1 MFGIRDINSKKYKT
15 VINYLGESTIN
26 QNNNNENTPATDSPE
41 LEPKPEKEWIWVKG
55 YKGFNEQWINGK
67 LELTGMNNFVY
78 NQDGETS
85 IKENEDENK
94 LSICISGLHFCPKLE
109 GVFRFYPPTFNRIIN
124 NYNGYSFSAY
134 GTVVGFFNTVFAEV
148 EAEVEKE
155 YYEKYK
161 CDEKLVARKIRII
174 RILSNEEIFENLDG
188 KYSCDNYHIETLE
201 EFNYIKNALHEYT
214 VNNPVILENDSLA
227 LGRYIG
233 GVAKE
238 LIKKRKASNVD
249 ILIEHGYSPTFAR
262 IIMDK
267 YDKAFNDAIAYADE
281 GLSPDMRAYLIVSSN
296 GNENKQK

>member
-55 YKGFNEQWINGK
+55 YKGFNEQWVNGK
-67 LELTGMNNFVY
+67 LELTGRNSFVY

-85 IKENEDENK
+85 IREYEDENNLK
-94 LSICISGLHFCPKLE
+94 ECETGLHFCTKLVN
-109 GVFRFYPPTFNRIIN
+109 VFGFYSPIFNRIT
-124 NYNGYSFSAY
+124 GY
-134 GTVVGFFNTVFAEV
+134 GTYGYVNVIGFYNTVFAEI
-148 EAEVEKE
+148 EAEVEKD
-155 YYEKYK
+155 YYEEHKS
-161 CDEKLVARKIRII
+161 CEKLVARKIRII
-174 RILSNEEIFENLDG
+174 RILSNEEIFENLEG
-188 KYSCDNYHIETLE
+188 KYSCDNYHIETFE
-201 EFNYIKNALHEYT
+201 EFNYIKNVLHEYT
-214 VNNPVILENDSLA
+214 VNNPAILESDSLA

-233 GVAKE
+233 EVAKE
-238 LIKKRKASNVD
+238 LIKKRNASKVD

-281 GLSPDMRAYLIVSSN
+281 GLSPDMRAYLIVNSQSN
-296 GNENKQK
+296 NK

>member
-15 VINYLGESTIN
+15 VINYLGKSTIN

-55 YKGFNEQWINGK
+55 YKGFNEQWVNGK
-67 LELTGMNNFVY
+67 LELTGRNSFVY

-85 IKENEDENK
+85 IREYEDENNLK
-94 LSICISGLHFCPKLE
+94 ECETGLHFCTKLVN
-109 GVFRFYPPTFNRIIN
+109 VFGFYSPIFNRITSYG
-124 NYNGYSFSAY
+124 NYGYGY
-134 GTVVGFFNTVFAEV
+134 GYANVIGFYNTIFAEI
-148 EAEVEKE
+148 EAEVEKD

-161 CDEKLVARKIRII
+161 SREKLVARKIRIT
-174 RILSNEEIFENLDG
+174 RILSNKEIFENLDD
-188 KYSCDNYHIETLE
+188 KYSCDSYFKTFE
-201 EFNYIKNALHEYT
+201 EFNHIKNALHEYT
-214 VNNPVILENDSLA
+214 INNPDILESDSLA

-238 LIKKRKASNVD
+238 LIKKRNASKVD

-267 YDKAFNDAIAYADE
+267 YDKSFKDAIAYIDE
-281 GLSPDMRAYLIVSSN
+281 GLSPDMRAYLIVNSQSN
-296 GNENKQK
+296 NK

>member
-1 MFGIRDINSKKYKT
+1 MFGIRDINSKKYKL
-15 VINYLGESTIN
+15 VNRLAESTII
-26 QNNNNENTPATDSPE
+26 QTNNDENTPATDFSEINPQ
-41 LEPKPEKEWIWVKG
+41 PEKEWILVKG

-67 LELTGMNNFVY
+67 LELTGRNNFVY

-85 IKENEDENK
+85 IREYEDENNLK
-94 LSICISGLHFCPKLE
+94 ECETGLHFCTKLVN
-109 GVFRFYPPTFNRIIN
+109 VFGFYSPIFNRIT
-124 NYNGYSFSAY
+124 GYGSY
-134 GTVVGFFNTVFAEV
+134 GYANVIGFYNTVFAEI
-148 EAEVEKE
+148 EAEVEKD

-161 CDEKLVARKIRII
+161 SREKLVARKIRIT
-174 RILSNEEIFENLDG
+174 RILSNKEIFENLDD
-188 KYSCDNYHIETLE
+188 KYSCDSYFKTFE

-214 VNNPVILENDSLA
+214 INNPDILESDSLA
-227 LGRYIG
+227 LGRYID

-281 GLSPDMRAYLIVSSN
+281 GLSPDMRAYLIVSSQ
-296 GNENKQK
+296 GNKQK

>member
-1 MFGIRDINSKKYKT
+1 MFGIRDINSKKYKL
-15 VINYLGESTIN
+15 VNRLAESTIT
-26 QNNNNENTPATDSPE
+26 QTNNDENTPATNSPE

-55 YKGFNEQWINGK
+55 YKGFNEQWVDGK
-67 LELTGMNNFVY
+67 LELTGRNSFVY

-85 IKENEDENK
+85 IREYEDENNLK
-94 LSICISGLHFCPKLE
+94 ECETGLHFCTKLVD
-109 GVFRFYPPTFNRIIN
+109 VFGFYPPTFNRILEGDI
-124 NYNGYSFSAY
+124 YGY
-134 GTVVGFFNTVFAEV
+134 TNIIGFYNTVFAEI
-148 EAEVEKE
+148 EAEVEKD

-161 CDEKLVARKIRII
+161 SREKLVARKIRIT
-174 RILSNEEIFENLDG
+174 RILSNKEIFENLDD

-201 EFNYIKNALHEYT
+201 EFIYIKNALHEYT
-214 VNNPVILENDSLA
+214 VNNPDILESDSLA
-227 LGRYIG
+227 LGRYID

-281 GLSPDMRAYLIVSSN
+281 GLSPDMRAYLIVNFQSN
-296 GNENKQK
+296 NK

>member
-1 MFGIRDINSKKYKT
+1 MFGIRDINSKKYKL
-15 VINYLGESTIN
+15 VNRLAESAIN

-41 LEPKPEKEWIWVKG
+41 LEPKPKKEWIWVKG

-67 LELTGMNNFVY
+67 LELTGRNNFVY

-85 IKENEDENK
+85 IKENEDENE
-94 LSICISGLHFCPKLE
+94 LSICVSGLHFCLKLE
-109 GVFRFYPPTFNRIIN
+109 DVFGFYPPVFNRIIS
-124 NYNGYSFSAY
+124 NYNGYNYSAY

-161 CDEKLVARKIRII
+161 YDEKLVARKIRIT
-174 RILSNEEIFENLDG
+174 RILSNEEIFEHLDG
-188 KYSCDNYHIETLE
+188 KLSCDNFHIETLE

-214 VNNPVILENDSLA
+214 VNNPAIVENNSLA

-238 LIKKRKASNVD
+238 LIKKKNINGVN
-249 ILIEHGYSPTFAR
+249 ILIEHGYSPTFAK

-267 YDKAFNDAIAYADE
+267 YSDAFEDAIAYVDE
-281 GLSPDMRAYLIVSSN
+281 GLSPDMRAYLIVNSQRN
-296 GNENKQK
+296 NK

>member
-1 MFGIRDINSKKYKT
+1 MFGIRDTASKKYKL
-15 VINYLGESTIN
+15 VNHLAESTLA
-26 QNNNNENTPATDSPE
+26 QTNNDENTPATDFSE
-41 LEPKPEKEWIWVKG
+41 NAQPEKEWIWVKG
-55 YKGFNEQWINGK
+55 YKGFNEQWVNGK
-67 LELTGMNNFVY
+67 LELTGRNSFVY

-85 IKENEDENK
+85 IKENEDENNLK
-94 LSICISGLHFCPKLE
+94 ECETGLHFCTKLVN
-109 GVFRFYPPTFNRIIN
+109 VFGFYPPTFNRIIN
-124 NYNGYSFSAY
+124 NYNGYGFSAY

-161 CDEKLVARKIRII
+161 CDEKLVARKIRIT
-174 RILSNEEIFENLDG
+174 RILSNEEIFEHLDG
-188 KYSCDNYHIETLE
+188 KLSCDNFHIETLE

-238 LIKKRKASNVD
+238 LIKKKNINRIN
-249 ILIEHGYSPTFAR
+249 ILIEHGYSPTFAG

-267 YDKAFNDAIAYADE
+267 YSDAFEDAIAYIDE
-281 GLSPDMRAYLIVSSN
+281 GLSPDMRAYLIVSSK
-296 GNENKQK
+296 ENKQK

>member
-15 VINYLGESTIN
+15 VINYLGESTIT
-26 QNNNNENTPATDSPE
+26 QTNNNENTPATDSPE

-55 YKGFNEQWINGK
+55 YKGFNEQWLNGK
-67 LELTGMNNFVY
+67 LELTGRNSFVY

-85 IKENEDENK
+85 IREYEDENNLK
-94 LSICISGLHFCPKLE
+94 ECETGLHFCTKLVN
-109 GVFRFYPPTFNRIIN
+109 VFGFYPPTFNRILEGDI
-124 NYNGYSFSAY
+124 YGY
-134 GTVVGFFNTVFAEV
+134 TNIIGFYNTVFAEI
-148 EAEVEKE
+148 EAEVEKD
-155 YYEKYK
+155 YYEKHKY
-161 CDEKLVARKIRII
+161 CEKLVARKIRIT
-174 RILSNEEIFENLDG
+174 RILNNEEVFENLEG
-188 KYSCDNYHIETLE
+188 KYSCDNYNIETFE

-214 VNNPVILENDSLA
+214 VNNPAILESNSLA
-227 LGRYIG
+227 LSRYIG

-281 GLSPDMRAYLIVSSN
+281 GLSPDMRAYLILMSN
-296 GNENKQK
+296 CDSIFKA